1 MRPKLV
7 FRISY
12 SVAKAIENFK
22 NLHNITFE
30 EAKES
35 IEKLRFADDMLFDK
49 ARQETAKNAEA
60 IVNNEAV
67 FASLCDYIQSLG
79 ILPKDILDEEKVARV
94 IPCDDGFGRAEKV
107 HKNVQEILNAYE
119 EELEEIKRL
128 SSNFRKGEKDERK
141 SKL

>member
-1 MRPKLV
+1 MKPKPV
-7 FRISY
+7 FGISY
-12 SVAKAIENFK
+12 SVNKVIENFK
-22 NLHNITFE
+22 ILHGKTLE

-35 IEKLRFADDMLFDK
+35 VEKLRFADDMLFDK

-60 IVNNEAV
+60 IANNEAV

-119 EELEEIKRL
+119 KELEEIKRL
-128 SSNFRKGEKDERK
+128 LNYSGEGEKR
-141 SKL
+141 

>member
-1 MRPKLV
+1 MKPKLV

-30 EAKES
+30 EAKEG

-49 ARQETAKNAEA
+49 ARQETARNAEA
-60 IVNNEAV
+60 IANNEAV

-94 IPCDDGFGRAEKV
+94 IPCDDGFARAERT
-107 HKNVQEILNAYE
+107 HKNVQELLDTYE
-119 EELEEIKRL
+119 EEIKEI
-128 SSNFRKGEKDERK
+128 EKFFK
-141 SKL
+141 

>member
-1 MRPKLV
+1 MKPKLV
-7 FRISY
+7 FMLSY
-12 SVAKAIENFK
+12 NVAKIIENFK
-22 NLHNITFE
+22 ILHGKTFE

-49 ARQETAKNAEA
+49 ARRETAKNAEA
-60 IVNNEAV
+60 IANNEAV

-128 SSNFRKGEKDERK
+128 LNYSGEGEKR
-141 SKL
+141 